1 MCEGGSKPPVQ
12 HFGAGGVPKKKPV
25 QGRAGGSDEP
35 VQRIA
40 QEALEIWSK
49 TKPRAGGSQ
58 KVRPTLAQPPFAY
71 LARQSIWYGAL
82 GATKHTKI
90 LYKSKG
96 PGRRF

>member
-25 QGRAGGSDEP
+25 QGRAGGSDEL

-49 TKPRAGGSQ
+49 TKSCEGGCR
-58 KVRPTLAQPPFAY
+58 KVRPTLAPPPFAY
-71 LARQSIWYGAL
+71 FV
-82 GATKHTKI
+82 T
-90 LYKSKG
+90 
-96 PGRRF
+96 